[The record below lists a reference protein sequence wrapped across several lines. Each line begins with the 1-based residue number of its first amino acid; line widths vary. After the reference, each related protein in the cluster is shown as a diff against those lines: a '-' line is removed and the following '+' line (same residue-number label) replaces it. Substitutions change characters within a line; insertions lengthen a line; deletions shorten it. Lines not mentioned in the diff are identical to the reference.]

1 MKWDL
6 KRKEDQ
12 DPEQQKKQNNDL
24 LRIPLLLLQFA
35 ISNNGYYDSR
45 LRSLLKSIT
54 TYCNIEWNK
63 NFIIREY
70 SFGVVLYVL
79 LQKKEAKSST
89 KNYGRWA
96 KIGAVGLISGVLIA
110 VTGGLAAPA
119 IAAGIGA
126 IGLTATGTFLLTTTG
141 TATLYVLF
149 GVTGAGYAAMK
160 MHNKVGEI
168 NDFKFISL
176 NNDTQN
182 NTNNNKEQQA
192 VTNNHNGLNVIITVS
207 GWLEGIDDDDDEN
220 EEEKKEEDNDNH
232 NNNENKDKNKKD
244 DDDEDEMD
252 ELDIESRDYWVKILS
267 SNGNINLR
275 SDCYSLQFEK
285 KHLLSLGQGLKKF
298 VAKRAVSGTVSTAAK
313 AGLGYTAFAT
323 LLSALTWPVAL
334 LAVADYID
342 NPWSVAFAKS
352 KEAGLVL
359 ADCLASGN
367 HGHRPVTLIGYS
379 LGARVIYYALKELA
393 KRCNNGNRKSK
404 DNDDKEE
411 KKENDERDNDDEPTS
426 RFGKFMSKNKD
437 KDKDKKDKNGNK
449 FDLRGIIENV
459 IILGGPLPCDVDEW
473 TEIRKIVSDRII
485 NGYSVN
491 DWVLKFVYRTATA
504 STSVAG
510 LMPIQCDGIENVNLS
525 NCIDGHSQYYQ
536 KTPKIIKYLTE
547 SCGLLL

>member
-1 MKWDL
+1 MIIFIIMFNKIEQIEGYLYFIENAFIDPEPFFETLKWDL

-12 DPEQQKKQNNDL
+12 DPDKAKENEVNL

-119 IAAGIGA
+119 IAAGLGA
-126 IGLTATGTFLLTTTG
+126 IGLTATGTFLLSTTG

-149 GVTGAGYAAMK
+149 GVTGAGYAGIK

-176 NNDTQN
+176 NNDQQQ
-182 NTNNNKEQQA
+182 QQA
-192 VTNNHNGLNVIITVS
+192 PTNNHNGLNVIITVS
-207 GWLEGIDDDDDEN
+207 GWLEGIDDDDEN
-220 EEEKKEEDNDNH
+220 EEEEEEKKEDD
-232 NNNENKDKNKKD
+232 NKDKTKKD
-244 DDDEDEMD
+244 NKDEMD
-252 ELDIESRDYWVKILS
+252 ELDIESRDYWMNILS

-298 VAKRAVSGTVSTAAK
+298 VAKRAVS
-313 AGLGYTAFAT
+313 
-323 LLSALTWPVAL
+323 LLSVFNSCCCLSSLFVSS
-334 LAVADYID
+334 
-342 NPWSVAFAKS
+342 SV
-352 KEAGLVL
+352 
-359 ADCLASGN
+359 
-367 HGHRPVTLIGYS
+367 S
-379 LGARVIYYALKELA
+379 LSL
-393 KRCNNGNRKSK
+393 
-404 DNDDKEE
+404 
-411 KKENDERDNDDEPTS
+411 
-426 RFGKFMSKNKD
+426 F
-437 KDKDKKDKNGNK
+437 
-449 FDLRGIIENV
+449 
-459 IILGGPLPCDVDEW
+459 
-473 TEIRKIVSDRII
+473 
-485 NGYSVN
+485 
-491 DWVLKFVYRTATA
+491 
-504 STSVAG
+504 
-510 LMPIQCDGIENVNLS
+510 LS
-525 NCIDGHSQYYQ
+525 SS
-536 KTPKIIKYLTE
+536 L
-547 SCGLLL
+547 